1 MNPKGADPIVGWRG
15 SPAPVLDWVRLD
27 VRMTRILTILV
38 LAGFL
43 AGMLPPATCRGMDS
57 CCCAKGKAGQTATPT
72 AAPKGACPAHARATA
87 AAPASALDSR
97 CPCTPEMR
105 GCAPDRDPGT
115 PAQTPTAVRP
125 AATPATPGST
135 PLQLALATHATGI
148 PAAIAEPPPPLSTA
162 TRHTVLRI

>member
-1 MNPKGADPIVGWRG
+1 M
-15 SPAPVLDWVRLD
+15 S
-27 VRMTRILTILV
+27 RILTILL

-57 CCCAKGKAGQTATPT
+57 CCCAKGKPDATAARTGAST

-87 AAPASALDSR
+87 AEPASALDSR

-105 GCAPDRDPGT
+105 GCAPERDPGT
-115 PAQTPTAVRP
+115 QPMTPASIPP
-125 AATPATPGST
+125 AASTAPPSAHVPALLGAP
-135 PLQLALATHATGI
+135 GI
-148 PAAIAEPPPPLSTA
+148 PMPTAIAEPPPLPFAA

>member
-1 MNPKGADPIVGWRG
+1 M
-15 SPAPVLDWVRLD
+15 S
-27 VRMTRILTILV
+27 RILTILV

-57 CCCAKGKAGQTATPT
+57 CCCAKGKADPTVPTEATQ
-72 AAPKGACPAHARATA
+72 GACPAHARATGA
-87 AAPASALDSR
+87 KPASTLDSR

-115 PAQTPTAVRP
+115 PAQTATAVP
-125 AATPATPGST
+125 PPATPATPGST
-135 PLQLALATHATGI
+135 PLPLAMAAPATGI
-148 PAAIAEPPPPLSTA
+148 PAAIAEPPPPLPTA

>member
-1 MNPKGADPIVGWRG
+1 M
-15 SPAPVLDWVRLD
+15 S
-27 VRMTRILTILV
+27 RILTILV

-57 CCCAKGKAGQTATPT
+57 CCCAKGKAETTATPT
-72 AAPKGACPAHARATA
+72 AASNAAPKGACPAHARATA
-87 AAPASALDSR
+87 AEPASALGSR

-115 PAQTPTAVRP
+115 PAQTPTAVP
-125 AATPATPGST
+125 PPATPATPGST
-135 PLQLALATHATGI
+135 PLPLALASHATGI

>member
-1 MNPKGADPIVGWRG
+1 
-15 SPAPVLDWVRLD
+15 
-27 VRMTRILTILV
+27 MTRILTILV

-57 CCCAKGKAGQTATPT
+57 CCCAQGKADET
-72 AAPKGACPAHARATA
+72 AAPTTAPKDACPAHAATA
-87 AAPASALDSR
+87 VAPATGAAPATALDSR

-115 PAQTPTAVRP
+115 PAQTPTAVQLP
-125 AATPATPGST
+125 VTPATPGST
-135 PLQLALATHATGI
+135 PLLLALATHATGI
-148 PAAIAEPPPPLSTA
+148 PAAIAEPPPLPSPA